1 MLLSRDDDLVPVPL
15 VAFLPKAAKG
25 VPVLLF
31 TEGERKTLEKKIQ
44 GLLVEGRAVAVAE
57 MRGFGETAKGGRSA
71 FYGSKRADEEMA
83 MLSFAIGENLVARRS
98 EDVALAARRFA
109 DLAGVKRV
117 ALEAV
122 GVAAIPAAHAYFLE
136 RAYFASFASEATPPA
151 WRKVLSDP
159 EIPFAFADTVHGA
172 LRFYDWVDLVR

>member
-1 MLLSRDDDLVPVPL
+1 MKNTEFGSLANHPDL
-15 VAFLPKAAKG
+15 
-25 VPVLLF
+25 
-31 TEGERKTLEKKIQ
+31 R
-44 GLLVEGRAVAVAE
+44 RAVKAGKVKLAP
-57 MRGFGETAKGGRSA
+57 KVPPCLPLP
-71 FYGSKRADEEMA
+71 FYGAKRADEEMA

-98 EDVALAARRFA
+98 EDVALAARAFA

-122 GVAAIPAAHAYFLE
+122 GAAAIPAAHAYFLE
-136 RAYFASFASEATPPA
+136 RAYFASFASEATPSA

-172 LRFYDWVDLVR
+172 LRVYDWVDLVR